1 MKNDNGWKDKM
12 DEKDEQNL
20 FITKSY
26 VLIQTLVVHNQEI
39 CVNQN
44 TTYSFP
50 RGMFPLG
57 IQII

>member
-1 MKNDNGWKDKM
+1 M

-26 VLIQTLVVHNQEI
+26 VLIQTLVLHNQEI